1 MSTIG
6 DIYSYGVL
14 LLELFTGKRPI
25 DSMFKDDFS
34 LSNFASMALP
44 ERVCEIIDP
53 MLLEEE
59 LGRTEG
65 DIRGWDDLS
74 QVVRKCL
81 VSIIEIGVACSSKF
95 PGERRNIR
103 DVVAELGRIRD
114 MLNADRMPRNR
125 VRNA

>member
-1 MSTIG
+1 MSTLG
-6 DIYSYGVL
+6 DIYSYGIL
-14 LLELFTGKRPI
+14 LLEMFTGKRPI

-44 ERVCEIIDP
+44 ERVSEIVDP

-74 QVVRKCL
+74 QVVRKSL

-114 MLNADRMPRNR
+114 MLNADRMPRNH